1 MSFTT
6 LVTVTVIEIVLLVL
20 VLAVFL
26 ILITRGLRRISD
38 TLGRVAFGVRAVE
51 QQASKIGPG
60 VAQLNGTL
68 EQIASALPGIAAK
81 AENLAGRR

>member
-1 MSFTT
+1 MSFST
-6 LVTVTVIEIVLLVL
+6 LVTWTVIEIVLLVL

-26 ILITRGLRRISD
+26 IIITRGLRRISD

-60 VAQLNGTL
+60 VSQLNGTL
-68 EQIASALPGIAAK
+68 ERIANVLPGIAGR
-81 AENLAGRR
+81 AESLAGRR